1 MLSIYYSCS
10 SVGVYHIHVV
20 FRLKMATVFESAPK
34 KKRPRMGPRYQM
46 EISFPNED
54 LKKTFLSRLDKAR
67 SSLSSSGSRNVDNYR
82 LLSSLLDHFE
92 EEAGLDSIVVPSTT
106 SPAQRKPILKHSG
119 NGGGYVYAM
128 VYCNVYVTSCMCVYF
143 YACVLCMLVCL
154 HF

>member
-1 MLSIYYSCS
+1 
-10 SVGVYHIHVV
+10 
-20 FRLKMATVFESAPK
+20 MATVFESALK

-67 SSLSSSGSRNVDNYR
+67 SSLSSSGSRNVDNYK
-82 LLSSLLDHFE
+82 LLLSLLDHFE

-119 NGGGYVYAM
+119 NGGSDVYAM
-128 VYCNVYVTSCMCVYF
+128 VYCNVYVTSCMFACVFIF
-143 YACVLCMLVCL
+143 YACVLCMLECL